1 MKTYNPK
8 RKNVIYVFDN
18 DINSALRSL
27 KHETQQMMKELKYEF
42 DKHFDDWAWN
52 EITSENEFYESQDFE
67 FGPMEAWSNIDCD
80 CLCDWK
86 IVEIK

>member
-1 MKTYNPK
+1 MYMLISVCEREIWT
-8 RKNVIYVFDN
+8 
-18 DINSALRSL
+18 
-27 KHETQQMMKELKYEF
+27 ETFPTFEDAHNQMMKELKEQF
-42 DKHFDDWAWN
+42 DKCFDDWEWN